1 MQGRDSLLKIY
12 VDGAFK
18 DGKISGAIYI
28 PSTGEEYYFCLE
40 NEELAKHRNVSGELI
55 ATALAINL
63 ALERSVKHVVI
74 YHDYEGIQKWV
85 TGEWKARTE
94 LTKAYRDFCIDAQ
107 KCMRIDFVK
116 VVAHGNDKSN
126 DYVDKLAKRALHT
139 CASNHTF
146 SSAKMILQNLQFLR
160 KF

>member
-1 MQGRDSLLKIY
+1 MQGRDSALKIY

-18 DGKISGAIYI
+18 DGKISGAVYI
-28 PSTGEEYYFCLE
+28 PSTREEYYFCLE
-40 NEELAKHRNVSGELI
+40 DEQLAKHRNVSGELI

-63 ALERSVKHVVI
+63 ALERSIKHVVI

-94 LTKAYRDFCIDAQ
+94 LTRAYRDFCIEAQ
-107 KCMRIDFVK
+107 KSMRIDFVK

-126 DYVDKLAKRALHT
+126 DYVDKLAKRALQECVCHPT
-139 CASNHTF
+139 SKTF
-146 SSAKMILQNLQFLR
+146 RMIHKSLQLLR